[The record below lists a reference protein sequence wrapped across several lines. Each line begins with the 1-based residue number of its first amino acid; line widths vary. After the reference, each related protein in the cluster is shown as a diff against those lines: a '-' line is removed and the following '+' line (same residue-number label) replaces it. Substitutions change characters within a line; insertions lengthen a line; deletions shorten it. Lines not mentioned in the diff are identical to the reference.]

1 MPIVRRHTM
10 DSAIKTVH
18 ELGAFWFLEKP
29 IQASALEALVR
40 RAASHGRLRNDNRS
54 LFRSRLLLDQDRA
67 VRSANLARIYADAG
81 MNEVGFN
88 EAAKAVSA
96 DYANFSSHQFL
107 AESFNALRDPRQI
120 NLRYE
125 TAWLNEY
132 LVANL
137 LAPAGAGALSPQVS
151 QHEYARL
158 FEQDRIRFGS
168 LTEYGSRGDWLQSA
182 VQNGRVGNSA
192 YAAEMTSL

>member
-1 MPIVRRHTM
+1 
-10 DSAIKTVH
+10 
-18 ELGAFWFLEKP
+18 
-29 IQASALEALVR
+29 
-40 RAASHGRLRNDNRS
+40 
-54 LFRSRLLLDQDRA
+54 
-67 VRSANLARIYADAG
+67 
-81 MNEVGFN
+81 MNEVGYN

-96 DYANFSSHQFL
+96 DYANFSPHLFL

-158 FEQDRIRFGS
+158 FEQERIRFGS

-192 YAAEMTSL
+192 YAAEMTYRTEKRLPAQ